1 MRISEIDYAS
11 GIPDLAVSQSIIDQ
25 ATVLGSVDQQTVY
38 GIDDGQYFIA
48 FLKNQNQVSAYVA
61 ISSQAHYGYHDLS
74 RIANISAQ
82 AGSITALLVFLHAK
96 WQVLYRIP
104 ATEPLT
110 SQGLQWIFNRIKNP
124 RGFELKTSQG
134 GKINVDDLQ
143 KEWDQA
149 RTWGQ
154 AGNTDI
160 LITKITYNNQVLET
174 HAGFLQPSWRYIGD
188 TNDV

>member
-1 MRISEIDYAS
+1 MKINEIDYAS
-11 GIPDLAVSQSIIDQ
+11 GIPDLTVSQSIINQ
-25 ATVLGSVDQQTVY
+25 AHILGSVDQQTVY

-48 FLKNQNQVSAYVA
+48 FLKNQKQVSAYVA
-61 ISSQAHYGYHDLS
+61 ISSRAHDGYHDLS

-82 AGSITALLVFLHAK
+82 PGSITALLVFLHAK

-110 SQGLQWIFNRIKNP
+110 GQGLQWILNKIKNP

-134 GKINVDDLQ
+134 EKINIDDLQ
-143 KEWDQA
+143 REWEQA
-149 RTWGQ
+149 RRSGQ
-154 AGNTDI
+154 AGITDI

-174 HAGFLQPSWRYIGD
+174 HVGFLQPSWRYTGD
-188 TNDV
+188 THDV